1 MRAFIFSLCCLIPSI
16 VSAEYWS
23 IAGRISYF
31 SPASPDIRKTYG
43 DAFVNY
49 QIELTRSV
57 FCDWEVW
64 LDLDYYTKGGH
75 FHHRQ
80 DSTRLQ
86 VIPLSLGVKYYVHLC
101 RDIDWYVGGGGSY
114 TCANLHNHSDCT
126 KKNMTKWGFGGV
138 FKTGIK
144 YYWNDNLYIDL
155 FLDYFYQHFRLHH
168 KHKHKQEIV
177 PFLESEEFESFSSSS
192 SSSSSNCFFV
202 KDTLNVGGTKIG
214 LAIGWAF

>member
-1 MRAFIFSLCCLIPSI
+1 MHAIILFFCCLIPSI
-16 VSAEYWS
+16 ISAEYWTVE
-23 IAGRISYF
+23 GRISYF
-31 SPASPDIRKTYG
+31 YPASADIRKTYG
-43 DAFVNY
+43 DAFVDY
-49 QIELTRSV
+49 QIELARSV

-64 LDLDYYTKGGH
+64 LDLDYYTKRGR

-80 DSTRLQ
+80 DSSRLQ
-86 VIPLSLGVKYYVHLC
+86 VIPLSLGVKYYVHLR

-114 TCANLHNHSDCT
+114 GCANIRNHSDCA
-126 KKNMTKWGFGGV
+126 KRNMTKWGFGGI

-144 YYWNDNLYIDL
+144 YYWNDCLSIDL

-168 KHKHKQEIV
+168 KHKHKMMQQIY
-177 PFLESEEFESFSSSS
+177 PLLESEESD

-214 LAIGWAF
+214 LAIGWTF